1 MTVSTLLAVFY
12 VITSTSV
19 MTAVW
24 YSLYQTLKTRF
35 NLDGEYTTRIIAGF
49 HGALCVLLAFACMSR
64 GLNPLQRPGAEAI
77 GGLCSM
83 EITNPV
89 LQARWFLRYYD
100 KKNTYLFIFV
110 EYSFFAMFLSVR
122 LIYGSLLLHAVIMS
136 EKTNVIVKM
145 VTTSL
150 FLISLAFVQN
160 ICAIVWRRIQRRQQS
175 RLAGNGDPGVSE
187 QSRDRAEAKQFRH
200 CGHRQYNASNYRA
213 KDREDKQ
220 KFILK
225 QKLQRQLKKE
235 NPSAYPLFN
244 PDDLRSGAESSYQE
258 KPRKPCR
265 WVRSPILSCGD
276 RPHSAMQNTARG
288 TATGMRTRARP
299 QVITDRQKR
308 RPGGCSPRTR
318 ARMSIVFPSFPS
330 RIVSTSGG
338 KQPMDA
344 DRTRRHVLT
353 RGDPLLEG
361 GRARPGQFRL
371 SGEKQHPKR
380 CFFTVEKFRAHYEI
394 KYLHSQDTLFYKIV
408 NTSVKSRDEA
418 SNVNTKLL
426 RKSDPNASK
435 HLRGPKIRK

>member
-64 GLNPLQRPGAEAI
+64 GLNPLQRPGEPNTWMEIITMQISVGYFVYDFLWCVKYQPEPKIMLVHHLASIFAMCYIIVLGRSGAEAI

-187 QSRDRAEAKQFRH
+187 QSRDRAE
-200 CGHRQYNASNYRA
+200 
-213 KDREDKQ
+213 
-220 KFILK
+220 
-225 QKLQRQLKKE
+225 
-235 NPSAYPLFN
+235 
-244 PDDLRSGAESSYQE
+244 
-258 KPRKPCR
+258 
-265 WVRSPILSCGD
+265 
-276 RPHSAMQNTARG
+276 
-288 TATGMRTRARP
+288 
-299 QVITDRQKR
+299 
-308 RPGGCSPRTR
+308 
-318 ARMSIVFPSFPS
+318 
-330 RIVSTSGG
+330 
-338 KQPMDA
+338 
-344 DRTRRHVLT
+344 
-353 RGDPLLEG
+353 
-361 GRARPGQFRL
+361 
-371 SGEKQHPKR
+371 
-380 CFFTVEKFRAHYEI
+380 
-394 KYLHSQDTLFYKIV
+394 
-408 NTSVKSRDEA
+408 
-418 SNVNTKLL
+418 
-426 RKSDPNASK
+426 
-435 HLRGPKIRK
+435 